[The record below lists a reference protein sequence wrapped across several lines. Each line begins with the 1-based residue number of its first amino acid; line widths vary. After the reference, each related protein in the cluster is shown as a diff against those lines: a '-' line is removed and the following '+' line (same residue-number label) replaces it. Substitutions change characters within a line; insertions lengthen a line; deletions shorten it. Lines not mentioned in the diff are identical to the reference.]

1 MASAA
6 GNGRKKILIL
16 GGGFGG
22 VYTALYLQKALKRRD
37 DIEVSLVNKENYF
50 VFQPMLAEVI
60 SGSLGIFDP
69 IVPIRHLCPRVN
81 LYLGEVESID
91 LPAKEAVVRTGLRT
105 QPHHLAFDHLVLALG
120 TLENFSAVP
129 GLAEHGVHFK
139 NLGDALVLRNHLIHT
154 MEAADVEQDEATR
167 RRLLTFVMAGG
178 GFSGVEA
185 IAEVNDFV
193 RGVAKR
199 YPHIKPAEIKV
210 VLIHSGPRILPEIS
224 EELSRYSQRLLDK
237 RQVEIRLR
245 SRLAAVTADEAI
257 LSDGAR
263 IPTKTLMATI
273 GATPNPVLTELP
285 CENDRGRVVVN
296 EFLEV
301 SDYPGVWALGD
312 CARITDFKNKERCP
326 PTAQYATREARCLA
340 GNILATIDGKEKGK
354 KPFAFSALGMMG
366 SLGHRSAVGEVMG
379 LKVSGLLAWFMWRA
393 IYWAKLPGA
402 NRKFRVALDWSLDLI
417 LQKDLVFL
425 NAAPTESVSREHFE
439 PGETLFRQGE
449 VGDRLYVI
457 IDGEVDVVREDGSGH
472 DTVVA
477 SLGKGDCL
485 GEMALI
491 NDAPRNST
499 ARTKT
504 RVDAP
509 PCAAAPSKNLFEY
522 MPALRESFQ
531 RMVEERSRAR
541 RVARRPTA
549 SPVSKSDRL
558 TERDARHGDG
568 DRRLDGV
575 AAGSARGK
583 RRDGGSSDLQGGL
596 ADPLRVQGQHRRLRG
611 EDHDRPGD
619 SHPGHDRP
627 RAPPAAPARLDDDR
641 EHPAFRGHLPAAGVH
656 VADRQLR
663 HLRGGHEGRVL
674 SHLPLRHGHVCS
686 GYAGSGERELAAKHY
701 KNRFI
706 QQEQCYTC
714 HADYGVFGT
723 MSAKFTGLF
732 HLYHWLTSSQTALG
746 LAQIHL
752 YHPYQNTWCLHC
764 HAGSKRF
771 LEADGGTH
779 LGLADQLVSVD
790 PKTGAPRMSC
800 LTCHGPIH
808 PTVEQWKARK
818 VAAKSRP
825 AMS

>member
-81 LYLGEVESID
+81 LYLGEVESVD

-167 RRLLTFVMAGG
+167 RKLLTFVMAGG

-237 RQVEIRLR
+237 RHVEIRLR
-245 SRLAAVTADEAI
+245 ARLAAVTADEAI

-301 SDYPGVWALGD
+301 SEYPGVWALGD
-312 CARITDFKNKERCP
+312 CARITDFKTKERCP

-393 IYWAKLPGA
+393 IYWGKLPGA

-457 IDGEVDVVREDGSGH
+457 IDGEVDVVREDGSGN

-504 RVDAP
+504 RVDALTLRR
-509 PCAAAPSKNLFEY
+509 STFENLFEY

-531 RMVEERSRAR
+531 RMVDERSR
-541 RVARRPTA
+541 
-549 SPVSKSDRL
+549 
-558 TERDARHGDG
+558 GG
-568 DRRLDGV
+568 
-575 AAGSARGK
+575 AAG
-583 RRDGGSSDLQGGL
+583 
-596 ADPLRVQGQHRRLRG
+596 
-611 EDHDRPGD
+611 
-619 SHPGHDRP
+619 
-627 RAPPAAPARLDDDR
+627 
-641 EHPAFRGHLPAAGVH
+641 
-656 VADRQLR
+656 
-663 HLRGGHEGRVL
+663 
-674 SHLPLRHGHVCS
+674 
-686 GYAGSGERELAAKHY
+686 
-701 KNRFI
+701 
-706 QQEQCYTC
+706 
-714 HADYGVFGT
+714 GT
-723 MSAKFTGLF
+723 
-732 HLYHWLTSSQTALG
+732 
-746 LAQIHL
+746 
-752 YHPYQNTWCLHC
+752 
-764 HAGSKRF
+764 
-771 LEADGGTH
+771 
-779 LGLADQLVSVD
+779 
-790 PKTGAPRMSC
+790 
-800 LTCHGPIH
+800 
-808 PTVEQWKARK
+808 
-818 VAAKSRP
+818 AAKSEP
-825 AMS
+825 GQQE